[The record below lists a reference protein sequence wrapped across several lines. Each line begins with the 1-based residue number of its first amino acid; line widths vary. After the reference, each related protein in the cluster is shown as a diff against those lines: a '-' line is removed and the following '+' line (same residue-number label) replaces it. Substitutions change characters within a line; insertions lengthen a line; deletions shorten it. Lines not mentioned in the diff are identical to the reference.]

1 MLQIERAQPVFNEE
15 HPAVDEE
22 FTLIRSLPR
31 ITQSLAIP
39 INSPTMIPPTAFLP
53 PIVKQSR
60 AVSLCAKTELNS
72 DTASFVGIA
81 LTKEAFPIHCK
92 FCNRTVV
99 TEPKAVPTWLT
110 WRWSVM
116 LLPILMC
123 LVPWWKGW
131 GCEYHHKCGR
141 CERVLAIYRNKD
153 GKK

>member
-1 MLQIERAQPVFNEE
+1 MLQIERVQPVVKEE
-15 HPAVDEE
+15 HPTVDEE
-22 FTLIRSLPR
+22 FTLIKSLPR
-31 ITQSLAIP
+31 ITQNVTIQIST
-39 INSPTMIPPTAFLP
+39 NSPTFASAAFLP
-53 PIVKQSR
+53 PVVKQSR
-60 AVSLCAKTELNS
+60 AVSLSAKTELES

-110 WRWSVM
+110 WRWSII

-141 CERVLAIYRNKD
+141 CERVLAIYRSGNRK
-153 GKK
+153 